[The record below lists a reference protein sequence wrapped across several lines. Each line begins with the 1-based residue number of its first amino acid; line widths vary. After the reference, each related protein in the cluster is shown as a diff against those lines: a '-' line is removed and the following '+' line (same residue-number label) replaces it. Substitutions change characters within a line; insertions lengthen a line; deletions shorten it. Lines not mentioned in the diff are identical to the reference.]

1 MFKTKRGYLEI
12 MSKDF
17 EKMISSY
24 IEDDIS
30 SEEKKIFENYINN
43 NPEFL
48 KKVQD
53 ISSMIN
59 LFNQFPKLEPSS
71 KFLYNLEKVTTK
83 KTKSYL
89 WFTPKLKKSFVLSF
103 AMLALLII
111 AFNDYNVKKNV
122 IVEKNLNYDSLV
134 KSDADT
140 LKNDHFPIKQ
150 VKGKINK

>member
-24 IEDDIS
+24 IENDIS
-30 SEEKKIFENYINN
+30 SEEKKIFKNYMNN
-43 NPEFL
+43 NPDFL

-53 ISSMIN
+53 ISNMIN
-59 LFNQFPKLEPSS
+59 LFNKLPKLKPSS
-71 KFLYNLEKVTTK
+71 NFLYNLEEVTTK
-83 KTKSYL
+83 KTKSYF
-89 WFTPKLKKSFVLSF
+89 WFTPKLKKSFALSF
-103 AMLALLII
+103 AMLGLLII

-122 IVEKNLNYDSLV
+122 IVEKKLNHDSLV
-134 KSDADT
+134 KSNADS
-140 LKNDHFPIKQ
+140 LKNDHFSIKQ